1 MPFNPKKGINIELA
15 GKEEQAVALIFLVTP
30 TDRPLLHMRIIG
42 HLAELIEAEEFLGRW
57 EKAENEKD
65 LKNVLL
71 TDERFINVRLQEH
84 TPSEDWINKAI
95 MDVSLPG
102 ECLIA
107 IIERDGD
114 IVIPKGKTKL
124 KSGDVLSILGY
135 PKDIEVLKQQLD
147 S

>member
-1 MPFNPKKGINIELA
+1 
-15 GKEEQAVALIFLVTP
+15 
-30 TDRPLLHMRIIG
+30 
-42 HLAELIEAEEFLGRW
+42 
-57 EKAENEKD
+57 
-65 LKNVLL
+65 
-71 TDERFINVRLQEH
+71 
-84 TPSEDWINKAI
+84 

-124 KSGDVLSILGY
+124 ESGDVLSILGY